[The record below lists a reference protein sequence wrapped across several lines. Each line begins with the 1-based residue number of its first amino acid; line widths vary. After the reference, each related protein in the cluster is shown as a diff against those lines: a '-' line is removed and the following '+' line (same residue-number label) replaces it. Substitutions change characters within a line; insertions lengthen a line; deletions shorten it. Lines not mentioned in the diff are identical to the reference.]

1 MRLEIIG
8 LEPTTLYLQ
17 STYSI
22 QLSYIPSFYNL
33 KKNIMLINTV
43 LLPFLASFFNILF
56 GKFLGVRGVT
66 FLTISSLFSSLCIT
80 LYYFYTSVHLIT
92 YIKLYNWC
100 FFGNFNITF
109 ELLFDQLT
117 YIMLIVVLSISL
129 VVHIYSTQYLKY
141 DPHLVRFLTWLSL
154 FTFFMLILVTAENL
168 IQIFIGW
175 EGVGIC
181 SYLLINFW
189 YTRIQANKAALKAI
203 FVNKIGDIFLLF
215 AIILCYSVFGS
226 TSFSIIFT
234 NLPYILETFIV
245 INNYSLNLLNLIGF
259 CFVIGAIGKSAQ
271 IGLHIWLPDAM
282 EGPTPVSALLHAATM
297 VTAGVFLIIRLSFFF
312 EYVPV
317 ILNFLLIIGAT
328 TALFASTV
336 GLTQYDL
343 KRIIAFSTCSQLGY
357 MFVACGSSNYALAL
371 FHLFNHA
378 FFKALLFLAA
388 GNIIHAL
395 TDEQDIRKMG
405 GLANFLPLTFTFF
418 VIASLALMGFP
429 FLSGFFSK
437 DLLIELTWFNA
448 LSSRYIASFFLVFAA
463 FLTAAY
469 SIRLIYYVFL
479 TKPNF
484 SHNKLKNLQDANV
497 ITQWP
502 LILLCIFSIFS
513 GYMFQEFFI
522 GVNTDFLNNSILI
535 FNKKQLIIEHEF
547 LNLFVKQLPL
557 IGSIISIV
565 LVYKFLKN
573 SAIYLRFLLS
583 SYFYYLLNF
592 LNHKWFFDKFY
603 NSVETY
609 FLTGIDNVF
618 SVFLDKGML
627 EFIGPEG
634 FSKYINLGSLTLIRI
649 QSGNISNYLLYIVLC
664 LIVFFFIYIKSF

>member
-1 MRLEIIG
+1 
-8 LEPTTLYLQ
+8 
-17 STYSI
+17 
-22 QLSYIPSFYNL
+22 
-33 KKNIMLINTV
+33 MLINTV
-43 LLPFLASFFNILF
+43 LLPFIASIFNILF
-56 GKFLGVRGVT
+56 GKFLGVRGVS
-66 FLTISSLFSSLCIT
+66 FLTISCLFSSLCIT
-80 LYYFYTSVHLIT
+80 LYYFHTYLNLIT

-100 FFGNFNITF
+100 LFGNFTVTF

-117 YIMLIVVLSISL
+117 YIMLVVVLTISL

-154 FTFFMLILVTAENL
+154 FTFFMLVLITSENL

-215 AIILCYSVFGS
+215 AIILCYNVFGS
-226 TSFSIIFT
+226 TSFSIIFA
-234 NLPYILETFIV
+234 NLPYTAETFIF
-245 INNYSLNLLNLIGF
+245 INNYSFNILNLIGF

-297 VTAGVFLIIRLSFFF
+297 VTAGVFLVIRLSFFF
-312 EYVPV
+312 EYIPA
-317 ILNFLLIIGAT
+317 IQNFLLIVGAT
-328 TALFASTV
+328 TALFASTI

-357 MFVACGSSNYALAL
+357 MFVACGSSNYTLAL

-405 GLANFLPLTFTFF
+405 GLASFLPLTFTFF

-437 DLLIELTWFNA
+437 DLLIELTWFNIGY
-448 LSSRYIASFFLVFAA
+448 SRYIASFFLIIAA

-469 SIRLIYYVFL
+469 SMRLIYYVFL

-484 SHNKLKNLQDANV
+484 SRNKLKNLQDANFT
-497 ITQWP
+497 TQFP
-502 LILLCIFSIFS
+502 LIFLCILSIFS

-522 GVNTDFLNNSILI
+522 GVNTDFLSNSILL
-535 FNKKQLIIEHEF
+535 FNKKQIILEHEF
-547 LNLFVKQLPL
+547 LHVLIKQLPL
-557 IGSIISIV
+557 VGSLISI
-565 LVYKFLKN
+565 LVVFKLLKN
-573 SAIYLRFLLS
+573 QVIYVRFLIF

-592 LNHKWFFDKFY
+592 LNHKWYFDKFY
-603 NSVETY
+603 NTIEKF
-609 FLTGIDNVF
+609 FLEKIDNIF

-627 EFIGPEG
+627 EFMGPEG
-634 FSKYINLGSLTLIRI
+634 FSKYINLWSLLLVRI
-649 QSGNISNYLLYIVLC
+649 QSGNLSNYLLYSLVC
-664 LIVFFFIYIKSF
+664 LIFFFLIYIKSF